1 MKKVETILSSARKKF
16 FGKRCAAVF
25 SATAVLF
32 SSLTFSVRY
41 SAEAKAADLTIY
53 DGASSQKILELSESL
68 SLFNSENEV
77 SDIDV
82 SGFTEPESETV
93 VFIEE
98 LSTGSEGDKEVTT
111 EKTTETVKEQVTEQ
125 ITENVTEQEVITAP
139 ETTEVQ
145 TQQSAPVIREP
156 GQYTFEELGF
166 SQISDI
172 EIPDEILFDEN
183 GVPLNYTKKLTG
195 VASAYHM
202 GHTTSTGTSVHPGVV
217 AVNPNIIPYGS
228 KMYIVTDD
236 GWVYGYSSAEDTGG
250 FIYWDNAPIADL
262 YVNSVDFA
270 YQWGRRSVTIY
281 IF

>member
-1 MKKVETILSSARKKF
+1 MKKVETILSSARKKLV
-16 FGKRCAAVF
+16 GKRCASVF
-25 SATAVLF
+25 SAAAILF
-32 SSLTFSVRY
+32 SSLTFSVHY
-41 SAEAKAADLTIY
+41 STTAKAADD
-53 DGASSQKILELSESL
+53 DGISSQKILELSESL
-68 SLFNSENEV
+68 SSLNAGNNLSALEF
-77 SDIDV
+77 
-82 SGFTEPESETV
+82 SGIKEPESESV

-98 LSTGSEGDKEVTT
+98 LSTGSEGDKEVTK
-111 EKTTETVKEQVTEQ
+111 EKTTEKVTNDV
-125 ITENVTEQEVITAP
+125 TENVTETTKVPEPTEAP
-139 ETTEVQ
+139 
-145 TQQSAPVIREP
+145 TQQSKPVVKDK
-156 GQYTFEELGF
+156 GQYTFEELGL

-172 EIPDEILFDEN
+172 EVPEDILFDEN
-183 GVPLNYTKKLTG
+183 GVPLNYSKKITG

-262 YVNSVDFA
+262 YVSSVDFA
-270 YQWGRRSVTIY
+270 YQWGRRSVSIY